1 MINANRIVR
10 WIPTRW
16 SCFRSCLK
24 TTRSSA
30 YLIGAILLIS
40 LTLSACIPGSGQL
53 KLTPQQDNFWT
64 PGPDAGGSSY
74 DCNAVGHGNEDNL
87 VMVGEIFWDNYCR
100 NIIGLKYDLSGIPA
114 GAVIESATMY
124 LYMESAEGQDST
136 SLVAGIAPE
145 EWGEDTETWGAGL
158 LWCEEEPSTSIPVGL
173 VPGWVSWDVT
183 ALVEELVADPASD
196 HGLCLAR
203 DNMEQGWRIFTSLD
217 GKTDQ
222 RPYLEIEYQEAP

>member
-1 MINANRIVR
+1 MINGNGFMR
-10 WIPTRW
+10 WTPTKRFF
-16 SCFRSCLK
+16 FRRCLQPIK
-24 TTRSSA
+24 SSS

-40 LTLSACIPGSGQL
+40 PLLGACIPGSGQL
-53 KLTPQQDNFWT
+53 KLYPQQDNFWT

-100 NIIGLKYDLSGIPA
+100 NIIGLKFDLSGIPA

-136 SLVAGIAPE
+136 NLVAGIAPND
-145 EWGEDTETWGAGL
+145 WGEDTETWGAGL
-158 LWCEEEPSTSIPVGL
+158 LWCDEDPSTSIPVGL
-173 VPGWVSWDVT
+173 VPGWVSWDIT
-183 ALVEELVADPASD
+183 MLAQELVADPASD
-196 HGLCLAR
+196 HGLCLER
-203 DNMEQGWRIFTSLD
+203 DNMEQGWRIFTSLE

-222 RPYLEIEYQEAP
+222 RPYLEIEYAPAP